1 MMDLYRTRRG
11 ILVNCAGNVSCELL
25 RRLLEAA
32 WDEGDA
38 EKAQVLS
45 VAVDRVTLQC
55 LRAENAKTI

>member
-1 MMDLYRTRRG
+1 M
-11 ILVNCAGNVSCELL
+11 LVNCAGNVSCGLL